1 MIITF
6 VMDQFGETSNGTA
19 CTALRFAQILK
30 EKGHE
35 VRVLT
40 ASKVDGDGIFTLP
53 EWKLPVFQY
62 IIDRNGIKFAEP
74 DEKIITEA
82 IAGSDIV
89 HMLMPFK
96 LQRVTKEIADKL
108 GVANMA
114 AFHVQPENIT
124 YNIKLNKLKP
134 LNVFLYKKF
143 KKFFDGFSHIHCPSE
158 MLREILN
165 KYKYRSAK
173 HVISNGVI
181 SDFHGNP
188 QAVRPT
194 EWEGKYVIVM
204 SGRLAREKR
213 QDVLIKAVA
222 KSKYADKIQ
231 LVLCGQGHIRRKLEK
246 LGEKLLANPLQ
257 IKFCSKEELINIFSS
272 ADLYVHASEV
282 ELEAISCMEAFFCG
296 LVPVIAD
303 AKMSATKQF
312 ALSDRNIFRAGD
324 SSDLAAKIDWFIE
337 HPEEKEKMSAEYLE
351 YSKQFRIEACVDKML
366 EVFQTVIDENERKKQ
381 NIKREEEYVASL
393 SGKEKKKYFSE
404 KKKYLAALDRQGK
417 TDYMETFIE
426 TVEK

>member
-82 IAGSDIV
+82 IEGSDVV

-124 YNIKLNKLKP
+124 YNIKLNKL
-134 LNVFLYKKF
+134 
-143 KKFFDGFSHIHCPSE
+143 
-158 MLREILN
+158 
-165 KYKYRSAK
+165 
-173 HVISNGVI
+173 
-181 SDFHGNP
+181 
-188 QAVRPT
+188 
-194 EWEGKYVIVM
+194 
-204 SGRLAREKR
+204 
-213 QDVLIKAVA
+213 
-222 KSKYADKIQ
+222 
-231 LVLCGQGHIRRKLEK
+231 
-246 LGEKLLANPLQ
+246 
-257 IKFCSKEELINIFSS
+257 
-272 ADLYVHASEV
+272 
-282 ELEAISCMEAFFCG
+282 
-296 LVPVIAD
+296 
-303 AKMSATKQF
+303 
-312 ALSDRNIFRAGD
+312 
-324 SSDLAAKIDWFIE
+324 
-337 HPEEKEKMSAEYLE
+337 
-351 YSKQFRIEACVDKML
+351 
-366 EVFQTVIDENERKKQ
+366 
-381 NIKREEEYVASL
+381 
-393 SGKEKKKYFSE
+393 
-404 KKKYLAALDRQGK
+404 
-417 TDYMETFIE
+417 
-426 TVEK
+426 